1 MIVSVYSRCVGFVK
15 NKALNIRMSE
25 RRLNK
30 LRLYAETKEK
40 TMTQIIEDYIDRLP
54 NPEVGNNSTISL
66 PDQPHG

>member
-1 MIVSVYSRCVGFVK
+1 MK

-30 LRLYAETKEK
+30 LRLYAQAKEK

-54 NPEVGNNSTISL
+54 VQEAANNTE
-66 PDQPHG
+66 Q

>member
-1 MIVSVYSRCVGFVK
+1 MCSHCVGLMK

-30 LRLYAETKEK
+30 LRLYAQAKEK

-54 NPEVGNNSTISL
+54 VQEAANNTE
-66 PDQPHG
+66 Q